1 MPQKG
6 TIRLAA
12 RITGNPVPEIS
23 WLFKND
29 SLYPSDKVKQVYD
42 GENIELVITDA
53 NPETDSGDY
62 KCIASNPL
70 GKISHGARVIVEVDE
85 VIFTKKLKKTV
96 TIEESQSLTLECETS
111 HMVSTKWFFN
121 NKELTGMD
129 HRVVVE
135 DGKIHQLVI
144 RNTTLRDAGKYK
156 CKVKDKETESSVEVI
171 PRKPEFVKPLQ
182 DYEVTEN
189 EIAILDVE
197 LSSETTEVTWFK
209 DGEKITSKSHPK
221 VEMAHEG
228 KVRKLILRKASVHD
242 EGEYTCVL
250 DEDQECRAELY
261 VIELPPKLLRPLED
275 QTVAIGDTASF
286 EIELSKGDA
295 LVKWFKDDKEIRF
308 SEHIQLSIDGKVQ
321 KLKIYDTQRE
331 DASTYSC
338 KIGDQISVAKLT
350 VEEPAAQFTLKL
362 PEVTLATKTKDA
374 EFTVELSNPDV
385 EVTWYKKGKKIVP
398 DKKHEVFVEG
408 TVRRLVI
415 HNTNEDDEGEITCA
429 CENIK
434 SKTTLK
440 VHGK

>member
-1 MPQKG
+1 M
-6 TIRLAA
+6 
-12 RITGNPVPEIS
+12 
-23 WLFKND
+23 
-29 SLYPSDKVKQVYD
+29 
-42 GENIELVITDA
+42 VITEA

-135 DGKIHQLVI
+135 DGKVHQLVI

-156 CKVKDKETESSVEVI
+156 CMVKDKTTESTVEVI

-197 LSSETTEVTWFK
+197 LSTETTEVTWFK
-209 DGEKITSKSHPK
+209 DGEQVTPDTNPK
-221 VEMAHEG
+221 VELVKEG
-228 KVRKLILRKASVHD
+228 KTRKLILRSASVHD

-250 DEDQECRAELY
+250 NEDQECKAELY
-261 VIELPPKLLRPLED
+261 VIELPPKLVRPLED
-275 QTVAIGDTASF
+275 QTVAIGDIASF

-295 LVKWFKDDKEIRF
+295 LVKWFKDNEEIQF
-308 SEHIQLSIDGKVQ
+308 SEHIQLTIDGKVQ

-331 DASTYSC
+331 DAGTYSC
-338 KIGDQISVAKLT
+338 KVGDQSSVAKLK
-350 VEEPAAQFTLKL
+350 VEEPAAQFTIKL
-362 PEVTLATKTKDA
+362 PEVTLATKTEDA
-374 EFTVELSNPDV
+374 EFTVELTNPDV
-385 EVTWYKKGKKIVP
+385 EVTWFKKGKKIIP

-408 TVRRLVI
+408 TVRRLII
-415 HNTNEDDEGEITCA
+415 HDASDDDQGEITCA
-429 CENIK
+429 CENVK
-434 SKTTLK
+434 SKTILK
-440 VHGK
+440 VHGE